1 MGMNET
7 TQKRINAPK
16 PVDGALGD
24 YKQQANV
31 KLLESFFSE
40 DNFNYLFPK
49 RNDIYT
55 YDSFVKAVAKF
66 PYFCGENYRDG
77 ATDQATCARELSSLF
92 AHIVQE
98 TSYNSQ
104 WEADNRGVD
113 LYRQGLYWLEEVACQ
128 GGKGGWACNYF

>member
-77 ATDQATCARELSSLF
+77 AID
-92 AHIVQE
+92 
-98 TSYNSQ
+98 
-104 WEADNRGVD
+104 
-113 LYRQGLYWLEEVACQ
+113 
-128 GGKGGWACNYF
+128 